1 MRLILILLAF
11 IPLLSSCQKS
21 EIEPAYIC
29 WKTSGVD
36 SNLIR
41 LTQITSKGAT
51 RLVTYINEQ
60 GTKVEPSG
68 GTMLYGICECC
79 NPTTTEPDSSQIIRF
94 ITSQPTFNPL
104 NPGPCN
110 SNATI
115 LLESTVEE
123 AHISIELNGS
133 PVPFSYFPAE
143 TPRRASAS
151 YSSTAGS
158 GINTVVLRVTNTF
171 GTESETRTF
180 DCGG

>member
-1 MRLILILLAF
+1 MRLLFILLILLPF
-11 IPLLSSCQKS
+11 FSSCQKN
-21 EIEPAYIC
+21 EIQPDYIC
-29 WKTSGVD
+29 WKIGGVD

-51 RLVTYINEQ
+51 SLITYVNEQ
-60 GTKVEPSG
+60 GDKVEPLG
-68 GTMLYGICECC
+68 GQMLYGICECC
-79 NPTTTEPDSSQIIRF
+79 NPSTSEPDSSQIIRF

-115 LLESTVEE
+115 FLESTVEE

-143 TPRRASAS
+143 SPRRASAS